1 MHQHKIVAH
10 ISLILSIL
18 NLILAAP
25 IVVRGIHEAY
35 GDEMVAAANV
45 AAMPKKWRELED
57 RQTSPQTSPDAVA
70 DAPDRQTSLQSPPDA
85 IAEASNRPTSP
96 PSSPNAVA
104 DAPDR
109 QTSPQSSP
117 DAIPEAPDR
126 PT

>member
-57 RQTSPQTSPDAVA
+57 RQTSPQTSPDTVAEASGRPTSPQTSPDAVA
-70 DAPDRQTSLQSPPDA
+70 DAPDRQTSLQSSPDA
-85 IAEASNRPTSP
+85 ITEAS
-96 PSSPNAVA
+96 
-104 DAPDR
+104 DR
-109 QTSPQSSP
+109 QTSPQLSP
-117 DAIPEAPDR
+117 GAAATASP
-126 PT
+126 